1 MRAAVDALVVDGV
14 IRTRSPAA
22 RLAVVAAERSL
33 VTDADPSGVKVVEA
47 PDRSVMVMAD
57 EVTSLTTPRSP
68 GANAPARSRAAF
80 AWCDEADAFE
90 EWWGEAL
97 ATLATPTPVARAP
110 TARAAER
117 PARPVNLLFVVRY
130 MGGDLPFAARGTS
143 RPDHPDEAV
152 CTCAAEGLRTP
163 YILRDFPERA

>member
-33 VTDADPSGVKVVEA
+33 VTDVDPSMVKV
-47 PDRSVMVMAD
+47 D

-68 GANAPARSRAAF
+68 GASAPARSRAAF
-80 AWCDEADAFE
+80 AWCDEADGFG

-152 CTCAAEGLRTP
+152 
-163 YILRDFPERA
+163 